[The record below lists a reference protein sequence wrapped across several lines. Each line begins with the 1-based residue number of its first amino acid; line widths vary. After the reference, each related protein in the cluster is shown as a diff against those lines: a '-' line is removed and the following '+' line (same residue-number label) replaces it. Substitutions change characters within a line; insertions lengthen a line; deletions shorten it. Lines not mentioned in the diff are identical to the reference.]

1 MEKEEGGHLPF
12 LDIEIHRKTDST
24 RTYPPMKMEQ
34 TQCSETSGNYPEE
47 SIRHSEHGESSK
59 LRRFTVCPKT
69 LNVNSFTVTCKE
81 WRNVVHK

>member
-34 TQCSETSGNYPEE
+34 TQCSETSGITQKKAYDIQNTVKVRIQEDLQYV
-47 SIRHSEHGESSK
+47 
-59 LRRFTVCPKT
+59 LR
-69 LNVNSFTVTCKE
+69 L
-81 WRNVVHK
+81 